1 MHFTL
6 QAAKHLAV
14 SVSLLLLFGI
24 AHDSAS
30 AQVDTGS
37 IVGQVTD
44 LTGATVPGA
53 TITIAEDNT
62 GIRSVAKA
70 GSDGSFTFSP
80 VKLGLYTVTAEK
92 EGFKKSVQR
101 HVEVTIQSRLEIGF
115 RLEVGS
121 IAESV
126 QVESTVPLLETQ
138 TSSVQQ
144 LVDARAINDLPL
156 NGRNPA
162 FLAQLSPGVTFAQN
176 DGRNLQASGSFT
188 ANGAKRTQNNYLLD
202 GMDNN
207 AAIGD
212 LVNQAQYV
220 VMPPPDALREFTVQ
234 TSNYSAEFG
243 HSAGAVLNVS
253 TKAGTNRFHGNL
265 WEYVRNDLFD
275 AKDYFVLANQAKP
288 KFRLNQFG
296 GTLGGPVIIPHLYN
310 GHDKTF
316 FFIDYQ
322 GTRIVQ
328 GKTYTKNVP
337 TVAEAASNFTN
348 LQDLITLQTGSRR
361 DALGRS
367 FPTGTVFDPA
377 TTRAIPASGLDPVT
391 GLTGAAGGYVRDPFY
406 NGPTAGKQTYTDAT
420 SIGLLNRI
428 PASRMNPNA
437 VNLLKLYPAPTGSG
451 LVNNYTSSPSNV
463 TNVNSFDTRI
473 DQQIS
478 QRDSVFFRYSFAYN
492 DQTTPGPFPGI
503 ADGGTSRPGNGYTES
518 QNGALSWTHILTSHL
533 VNEARIGYSRV
544 FDKRLQPQANTF
556 GIPDQY
562 GIPGIPQIAQNGG
575 LPLFEFGGANG
586 LANLGAAGTL
596 PSDKASNIL
605 QITENL
611 SIDRSRHQIRTGFEF
626 QKVAF
631 PMATPTASRG
641 DFVHNGIYT
650 SVVNS
655 TDGSTDRAQFVLN
668 PIATTVPG
676 GVSFLGGANTLTATN
691 FPPAFYPIRNYYAVY
706 AQDSWRVTP
715 KLTLNMGLRYEFL
728 GVPAERDGRIGN
740 FVAAATGDTPDGLS
754 HYYFPQRTLSQL
766 GTTFTSFLAANNILL
781 TPTADNAIGLAQKTN
796 FAPRLGF
803 AFQPGTKISVR
814 GGYGMFYQAN
824 ENHGLSISP
833 YINFP
838 FQVTTSFTGGSAVA
852 GIVNPSTGL
861 VDGSIGPIAQG
872 FNNISLAPSSVA
884 PGSLAFNGEPR
895 FQKTGYSQA
904 YSIQLQYQVASNTI
918 FFAGYIGGNARH
930 IQTGLPTN
938 TTNLIR
944 PATTTLRTISFFP
957 NFATGG
963 TYLSRNGASNYNSLQ
978 FGAERRFSHGL
989 AFTANMTYSK
999 CMSNIRDLLDNGV
1012 GGVRAPYVTGLG
1024 LGADNTL
1031 CDIDVR
1037 RIVHTS
1043 GTYELPFGKGRQ
1055 YLTHGAAA
1063 WLAGGWSTNW
1073 IVTAQDGQ
1081 PLSVSCTTTTASGL
1095 GCFALKVP
1103 GQNPYAGA
1111 HNASQFLNPSAFVD
1125 PPAATTAASTPANLG
1140 GPGGQVSGPPFR
1152 RLDLSVFRRFPAFH
1166 ESYFEF
1172 RGEVFNVTN
1181 TPNFAQPT
1189 SLNFTTPSSFARIAA
1204 TRDNPNDPREIQ
1216 LSGKYYF

>member
-1 MHFTL
+1 MRFL
-6 QAAKHLAV
+6 VQAARRLAI
-14 SVSLLLLFGI
+14 SVSAFLMLLIVPCVLR
-24 AHDSAS
+24 

-53 TITIAEDNT
+53 TVTIAEENT
-62 GIRSVAKA
+62 GIRNMVQA
-70 GSDGSFTFSP
+70 GNDGSFTFSP
-80 VKLGLYTVTAEK
+80 VKLGVYTVTAEK
-92 EGFKKSVQR
+92 PGFKKSVQS
-101 HVEVTIQSRLEIGF
+101 HVTVSIQSRLELGF
-115 RLEVGS
+115 KLEVGS
-121 IAESV
+121 VAESV
-126 QVESTVPLLETQ
+126 QVESTVALLETQ

-144 LVDARAINDLPL
+144 LVDARAINALPL

-253 TKAGTNRFHGNL
+253 TKSGSNRFHGNL

-275 AKDYFVLANQAKP
+275 AKDYFVLANQQKP

-316 FFIDYQ
+316 FFVDYQ
-322 GTRIVQ
+322 GSRIVQ
-328 GKTYTKNVP
+328 GKTYTRTVP
-337 TVAEAASNFTN
+337 TAAEAASNFTN
-348 LQDLITLQTGSRR
+348 LQDLITLQTGSRT

-377 TTRAIPASGLDPVT
+377 TTRAIPASGIDPVT
-391 GLTGAAGGYVRDPFY
+391 GLAGTAGGYVRDPFY
-406 NGPTAGKQTYTDAT
+406 NGSVAGKSVYTDAA
-420 SIGLLNRI
+420 SIAQMNQI
-428 PASRMNPNA
+428 PASRMYPGA
-437 VNLLKLYPAPTGSG
+437 VNLLKLYPAPTSG
-451 LVNNYTSSPSNV
+451 GLINNYTSSPNNV
-463 TNVNSFDTRI
+463 TNINSFDARI
-473 DQQIS
+473 DQQIG
-478 QRDSVFFRYSFAYN
+478 QKDSVFFRYSFMYN
-492 DQTTPGPFPGI
+492 DQVTPGPFPGI
-503 ADGGTSRPGNGYTES
+503 ADGGASRPGNGYTES
-518 QNGALSWTHILTSHL
+518 QNGALGWTHILTSHL
-533 VNEARIGYSRV
+533 VNEARVGYSRV
-544 FDKRLQPQANTF
+544 FDKRLQPQANTL
-556 GIPDQY
+556 GIPEQY

-586 LANLGAAGTL
+586 LSNLGAAGTL
-596 PSDKASNIL
+596 PSDKASNVL
-605 QITENL
+605 QVTENV
-611 SIDRSRHQIRTGFEF
+611 SFDRSHHQIRTGFEF
-626 QKVAF
+626 QNVAF

-641 DFVHNGIYT
+641 DFVHSGIYT
-650 SVVNS
+650 SVVNN
-655 TDGSTDRAQFVLN
+655 TDGSTDRAQFLLN
-668 PIATTVPG
+668 PIASTVPG
-676 GVSFLGGANTLTATN
+676 GVNYLGGANTLTATN
-691 FPPAFYPIRNYYAVY
+691 FPPAFYPIRNYYAAY
-706 AQDSWRVTP
+706 GQDSWRVTP
-715 KLTLNMGLRYEFL
+715 TLTLNLGLRYEFL
-728 GVPAERDGRIGN
+728 GIPAERDGRVGN

-754 HYYFPQRTLSQL
+754 RYYFPQRRLSEL

-781 TPTADNAIGLAQKTN
+781 TPTADSAIGLAQKTN
-796 FAPRLGF
+796 FAPRIGF
-803 AFQPGTKISVR
+803 AFQPAQKVSVR
-814 GGYGMFYQAN
+814 GGYGLFYQAN

-852 GIVNPSTGL
+852 GIVNPATGQA
-861 VDGSIGPIAQG
+861 DGSIGPISQG
-872 FNNISLAPSSVA
+872 FDNISLSPSSVV

-895 FQKTGYSQA
+895 FPKTGYTQA
-904 YSIQLQYQVASNTI
+904 YSLQVQYQVAPNTI
-918 FFAGYIGGNARH
+918 VFAGYIGGNSRH
-930 IQTGLPTN
+930 IQTSLPTN

-978 FGAERRFSHGL
+978 FGAERRFSNGL

-999 CMSNIRDLLDNGV
+999 CMSNVRDLLDNGV
-1012 GGVRAPYVTGLG
+1012 GNVRAPYVQGMG

-1043 GTYELPFGKGRQ
+1043 GTYELPFGKGRRF
-1055 YLTHGAAA
+1055 LTSGAAA
-1063 WLAGGWSTNW
+1063 WVAGGWSTNW
-1073 IVTAQDGQ
+1073 ILTVQDGQ
-1081 PLSVSCTTTTASGL
+1081 PFSVACTTTTAAGL

-1103 GQNPYAGA
+1103 GQDLYAGP
-1111 HNASQFLNPSAFVD
+1111 HNVTQFLNPAAFAN
-1125 PPAATTAASTPANLG
+1125 PPAATANSATIANLG

-1152 RLDLSVFRRFPAFH
+1152 RLDFSVFRRFNAFR

-1181 TPNFAQPT
+1181 TANFAQPG
-1189 SLNFTTPSSFARIAA
+1189 SLNFTTPSTFARISA
-1204 TRDNPNDPREIQ
+1204 TRDNPNDPRQIQ

>member
-1 MHFTL
+1 MRSLQVSMRVAIYVLTL
-6 QAAKHLAV
+6 VALATAPGV
-14 SVSLLLLFGI
+14 L
-24 AHDSAS
+24 H

-44 LTGATVPGA
+44 LSGASVPGA
-53 TITIAEDNT
+53 TVTIAEDNT
-62 GIRSVAKA
+62 GIHSVSRA
-70 GSDGSFTFSP
+70 GNDGRFTFSP
-80 VKLGLYTVTAEK
+80 VKLGVYTVSAEQP
-92 EGFKKSVQR
+92 GFKRSQQK
-101 HVEVTIQSRLEIGF
+101 HVEVTIQSRLELNF
-115 RLEVGS
+115 KLEVGS
-121 IAESV
+121 VSESV
-126 QVESTVPLLETQ
+126 QVESTAPLLETQ

-144 LVDARAINDLPL
+144 LVDTRAINELPL

-253 TKAGTNRFHGNL
+253 TKSGANRFHGNV
-265 WEYVRNDLFD
+265 WEYLRNDYFD
-275 AKDYFVLANQAKP
+275 AKDYFVLANQTKP

-316 FFIDYQ
+316 FFVDYQ
-322 GTRIVQ
+322 GSRIVQ

-337 TVAEAASNFTN
+337 TAAESASNFTN
-348 LQDLITLQTGSRR
+348 LQDLITLQSGSRT

-367 FPTGTVFDPA
+367 FPTGTVLDPA
-377 TTRAIPASGLDPVT
+377 TTRAIPSSGVDPVT
-391 GLTGAAGGYVRDPFY
+391 GLPGAAGGFVRDPFY
-406 NGPTAGKQTYTDAT
+406 TGSLGAKKVYTDAA
-420 SIGLLNRI
+420 SIAQLNRI
-428 PASRMNPNA
+428 PAGRINPNA
-437 VNLLKLYPAPTGSG
+437 VNLLKLYPAPTAGG
-451 LVNNYTSSPSNV
+451 LVNNYTSSPNNV
-463 TNVNSFDTRI
+463 TDVDSFDTRF
-473 DQQIS
+473 DHQLS
-478 QRDSVFFRYSFAYN
+478 QRDSVFFRYSFVYN
-492 DQTTPGPFPGI
+492 NQVTPGPFPGI
-503 ADGGTSRPGNGYTES
+503 ADGGASRPGNGYTES
-518 QNGALSWTHILTSHL
+518 QNGALSWTHILTTHL
-533 VNEARIGYSRV
+533 VNESRVGYSRV

-586 LANLGAAGTL
+586 LGNLGAAGTL

-605 QITENL
+605 QVTENV

-626 QKVAF
+626 QNVAF
-631 PMATPTASRG
+631 PMATPTAPRG
-641 DFVHNGIYT
+641 DFVHSGIFT
-650 SVVNS
+650 SVVNN
-655 TDGSTDRAQFVLN
+655 TDGSTDRAQFILN
-668 PIATTVPG
+668 PIAATVPG
-676 GVSFLGGANTLTATN
+676 GVNLLGGANSLTATS

-706 AQDSWRVTP
+706 FQDSWRARP
-715 KLTLNMGLRYEFL
+715 NLTLNLGLRYEFI
-728 GVPAERDGRIGN
+728 GVPAERDGRVGN
-740 FVAAATGDTPDGLS
+740 FVAAATGDTPDGQS
-754 HYYFPQRTLSQL
+754 HYYFPQKRLSDL

-781 TPTADNAIGLAQKTN
+781 TPTDNNAIGLAQKTN

-803 AFQPGTKISVR
+803 AFQPSPKVSVR

-824 ENHGLSISP
+824 ENHGLSIAP

-838 FQVTTSFTGGSAVA
+838 FQVTNSFAAGSAVA
-852 GIVNPSTGL
+852 GIVNPATGL
-861 VDGSIGPIAQG
+861 ADGSIGPISQG
-872 FNNISLAPSSVA
+872 FNNISLSPSSVV

-895 FQKTGYSQA
+895 FPKTGYSQA
-904 YSIQLQYQVASNTI
+904 YSLQVQYQISSNTI
-918 FFAGYIGGNARH
+918 LFGGYIGSNTRH
-930 IQTGLPTN
+930 IQTSLPTN

-944 PATTTLRTISFFP
+944 PATTTLKTISFFP
-957 NFATGG
+957 NMATGG
-963 TYLSRNGASNYNSLQ
+963 TYLSHNGTSNYNSLQ
-978 FGAERRFSHGL
+978 FGGERRFAHGL

-999 CMSNIRDLLDNGV
+999 CMSNVRDLLDNGV
-1012 GGVRAPYVTGLG
+1012 GAVRAPYVAGLG
-1024 LGADNTL
+1024 IGADNTL

-1037 RIVHTS
+1037 RVVHTS
-1043 GTYELPFGKGRQ
+1043 GTYELPFGRNRQ
-1055 YLTHGAAA
+1055 FLTHGVAS
-1063 WLAGGWSTNW
+1063 WIAGGWSTNW
-1073 IVTAQDGQ
+1073 IFTVQDGQ
-1081 PLSVSCTTTTASGL
+1081 PLSVGCTATTASGL

-1103 GQNPYAGA
+1103 GQNPYAGS
-1111 HNASQFLNPSAFVD
+1111 HNVDQFLNPSAFVN
-1125 PPAATTAASTPANLG
+1125 PPAATTTSSSIANLG

-1152 RLDLSVFRRFPAFH
+1152 RFDLSVFRRFIAYR
-1166 ESYFEF
+1166 ETYFEF
-1172 RGEVFNVTN
+1172 RAEVFNLTN
-1181 TPNFAQPT
+1181 TPNFAQPS
-1189 SLNFTTPSSFARIAA
+1189 SLNFTTPSSFARISA